1 MLNKNSEC
9 YEKCRHNAPFQG
21 RETQMNSKQAK
32 MKKKK
37 KQVWNE
43 DHPCRFLSL
52 PHAINLKQP
61 DHWHIHPLDCMRFA
75 MENITLA
82 LCCCSVHIPSPF
94 PPLSQPSLS
103 NDRSITA
110 TICGDVIFF
119 ESEREGFCHVHLL
132 WFVEH
137 SSALTFAW
145 LSDRQEKLIS
155 FRWIGKKEAV
165 VKQIYFL
172 NKSILF
178 NLQYVMI
185 ICLNLLF
192 THFNKRQPF
201 FPYKWAQRFEAHFG
215 L

>member
-1 MLNKNSEC
+1 MRNADTMHHFKGEKHKWTPNRQRWNK
-9 YEKCRHNAPFQG
+9 Q
-21 RETQMNSKQAK
+21 
-32 MKKKK
+32 KKKTSMK
-37 KQVWNE
+37 WRPSMSVSFSPTRNQFKTAW
-43 DHPCRFLSL
+43 
-52 PHAINLKQP
+52 
-61 DHWHIHPLDCMRFA
+61 PLTHSSSWLYEICHGKHYTG
-75 MENITLA
+75 TL
-82 LCCCSVHIPSPF
+82 LLHIPSPF